1 MSYKPCQIPVKI
13 NVVILIEVHQVT
25 RNVHHKKYINKSD
38 NFREPN
44 NSGNIT
50 SLDNFALRLASDLRI
65 NKETIIK
72 MQMSVSV
79 ALLKELMTFSIND
92 RDTELE
98 G

>member
-1 MSYKPCQIPVKI
+1 M
-13 NVVILIEVHQVT
+13 
-25 RNVHHKKYINKSD
+25 
-38 NFREPN
+38 
-44 NSGNIT
+44 SGNIT

-92 RDTELE
+92 RDTELDLSLIVSPQ
-98 G
+98 GYFKLTF

>member
-1 MSYKPCQIPVKI
+1 M
-13 NVVILIEVHQVT
+13 
-25 RNVHHKKYINKSD
+25 
-38 NFREPN
+38 
-44 NSGNIT
+44 SGNIT

-92 RDTELE
+92 RDTDLDLSLIVSPQ
-98 G
+98 GCFKLTF